1 MRTFEQSARELSRVL
16 SAERPSPVKERSPEE
31 LRAYGLRAYGK
42 TKDLWIVKLLLYQE
56 WAVRR
61 RQGLQGLPGLLDDLP
76 VLLSFADPGLRAP
89 ARHVA
94 LEIC

>member
-1 MRTFEQSARELSRVL
+1 MRTFEQAARELSRVL

-31 LRAYGLRAYGK
+31 LRAYGK
-42 TKDLWIVKLLLYQE
+42 TKDLWTVKLLLYQE

-61 RQGLQGLPGLLDDLP
+61 RQGLQGLPGLLDHLP

-89 ARHVA
+89 ARQVA
-94 LEIC
+94 LEVC